1 MFDADLP
8 PSLFTITINMI
19 IMIANLGITTPPSLS
34 SCRGSGVPLKIVS
47 ESDSFYFVILFISGS
62 ESHLCKAVPLWSSS
76 SVNAADAVHQITF
89 LLLRHFLTGAVTEPI
104 WTREKNKVNLAEKT
118 PKIWPEVEGY
128 VGSRAGA
135 AGKLLKILQ
144 RIWSSGAG
152 TTVQPE
158 STRLIILETLRFD
171 LTWKFNN
178 NTTRVNS

>member
-1 MFDADLP
+1 MFDTDLP
-8 PSLFTITINMI
+8 PSLFTIMINMI

-76 SVNAADAVHQITF
+76 SVNAADAVDQITF
-89 LLLRHFLTGAVTEPI
+89 LLLRHFLTVTEPI
-104 WTREKNKVNLAEKT
+104 WTREKNKVNLVGKKT

-128 VGSRAGA
+128 VWSRAGA

-158 STRLIILETLRFD
+158 STCLIILQTLRFD
-171 LTWKFNN
+171 LNGKLNN
-178 NTTRVNS
+178 STTRVNS